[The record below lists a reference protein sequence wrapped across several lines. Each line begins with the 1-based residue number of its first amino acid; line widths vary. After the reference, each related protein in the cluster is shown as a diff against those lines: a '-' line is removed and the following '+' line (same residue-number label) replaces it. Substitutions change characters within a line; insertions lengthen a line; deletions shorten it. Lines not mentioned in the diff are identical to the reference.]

1 MTSNTLENRQP
12 YKLISIQP
20 TAPPAGASGKYW
32 YHYEISQG
40 ARIIHGYRQGSLKTV
55 SMLVEQY
62 ITSLN
67 DRQIGKCGNAHL
79 RPNTKK
85 KS

>member
-1 MTSNTLENRQP
+1 MENRQP
-12 YKLISIQP
+12 YKLISIKP
-20 TAPPAGASGKYW
+20 TAPPAGARGRYW
-32 YHYEISQG
+32 YHYEITQG

-55 SMLVEQY
+55 TILVEGY
-62 ITSLN
+62 ITLLN

-85 KS
+85 KIRTR